1 MHALSSLTR
10 PDAREERPSDDTPL
24 QEPRLKTGA
33 DLRYLFAIPVVNRPD
48 LLARALHS
56 VPALWPR
63 AVIVDNT
70 ANGLESADWPVRVD
84 RPSVP
89 LSVAQTVNYLRKII
103 LRDGLSTLL
112 YMHNDA
118 EAHAGTDE
126 RFLEFISDL
135 YAAGRRWGIVFTQYD
150 TLVAFSAAMLRDVG
164 EWDVV
169 LPQYFADND
178 YYRRAK
184 FAGFELVESGLAVK
198 HNRGGS
204 NTIRSDARLDYLNGV
219 TFQLYERYYA
229 AKWGGRPGQETFSRP
244 FNGVIECK

>member
-1 MHALSSLTR
+1 MAASFSLTS
-10 PDAREERPSDDTPL
+10 PDARQERTCEHTVA
-24 QEPRLKTGA
+24 QEPTPKKG
-33 DLRYLFAIPVVNRPD
+33 DSLRYLFAIPVVNRPD
-48 LLARALHS
+48 LLARALQS
-56 VPALWPR
+56 VPALWPH

-70 ANGLESADWPVRVD
+70 ADGLEATDWPVRVD

-89 LSVAQTVNYLRKII
+89 LSVAQTVNYLRKIT
-103 LRDGLSTLL
+103 LRDGLSALL

-118 EAHAGTDE
+118 EAQADTGE
-126 RFLEFISDL
+126 RFVEFVDSL
-135 YAAGRRWGIVFTQYD
+135 CAADRRWGIVFTQYD
-150 TLVAFSAAMLRDVG
+150 TLVAFSAAMLREVG

-184 FAGFELVESGLAVK
+184 FAGFEIVESGLPVE

-204 NTIRSDARLDYLNGV
+204 NTIRSDPRLDYLNGV

-229 AKWGGRPGQETFSRP
+229 AKWGGRPGQETFPRP
-244 FNGVIECK
+244 FNGVIECS

>member
-24 QEPRLKTGA
+24 QEPRLRTGA

-89 LSVAQTVNYLRKII
+89 HRPVSGLKTDRKITRLNSSHSQNSYAVLCLKKKTTNPFDDDK
-103 LRDGLSTLL
+103 LREECGV
-112 YMHNDA
+112 
-118 EAHAGTDE
+118 
-126 RFLEFISDL
+126 F
-135 YAAGRRWGIVFTQYD
+135 GI
-150 TLVAFSAAMLRDVG
+150 
-164 EWDVV
+164 W
-169 LPQYFADND
+169 
-178 YYRRAK
+178 
-184 FAGFELVESGLAVK
+184 
-198 HNRGGS
+198 
-204 NTIRSDARLDYLNGV
+204 
-219 TFQLYERYYA
+219 
-229 AKWGGRPGQETFSRP
+229 
-244 FNGVIECK
+244 